1 MYFIR
6 PSENK
11 IFLCNNL
18 KGIQLLT
25 RLRLGLSHLRDHKF
39 KHNCQDTLNPICNCG
54 EDIEMILRIL
64 NTNERLASLQVIQ
77 GIDDSI
83 FELTDSHIVEVLLY
97 EKIFLDILSN
107 TNILNATIDF
117 LLESKRFDESLFQSK
132 NQLNHGFLH
141 FDFLS
146 LTSFFRN

>member
-1 MYFIR
+1 
-6 PSENK
+6 
-11 IFLCNNL
+11 
-18 KGIQLLT
+18 
-25 RLRLGLSHLRDHKF
+25 
-39 KHNCQDTLNPICNCG
+39 
-54 EDIEMILRIL
+54 MILRIL

-117 LLESKRFDESLFQSK
+117 LLESKRFDESLFQIK